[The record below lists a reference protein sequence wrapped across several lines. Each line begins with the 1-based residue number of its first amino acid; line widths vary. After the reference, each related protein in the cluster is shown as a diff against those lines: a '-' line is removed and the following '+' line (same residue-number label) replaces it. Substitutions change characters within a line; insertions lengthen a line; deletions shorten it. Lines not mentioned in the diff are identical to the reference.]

1 MHLTSFSPPHP
12 LSLCITFLIS
22 DFCGY
27 CLRVSIPYVYIKF
40 AHMYEVVYILYKNEF
55 CPQIMMCL
63 VVENIYRICDRN
75 LSEVVIKLV
84 MFTNLYS

>member
-1 MHLTSFSPPHP
+1 
-12 LSLCITFLIS
+12 
-22 DFCGY
+22 
-27 CLRVSIPYVYIKF
+27 
-40 AHMYEVVYILYKNEF
+40 MYGVVYILYKNEF